1 METQTQNSSDRPS
14 PLPGFILRLAAV
26 AIGFAMIAGISTY
39 TEAKR
44 VSLPESYGDADLSL
58 QGGRLK
64 GWALG
69 AEGLIADWYWMWSL
83 QYIGGK
89 IVASTDDEIN
99 LEDLRSLNPRLLY
112 PMLDAATD
120 LDPKFMAA
128 YSYGAS
134 VLPAIDQTLAV
145 ELTEKGIANNPEAWR
160 LYQYLGYI
168 YWRTKQFDKA
178 AETYDKGSRIEG
190 AAPFMR
196 QMVAAMNTQGG
207 SRETAREMYQQM
219 LAEAEDQQS
228 RTNAELRLMEIDS
241 LDEQDVLNE
250 VLTKMKEESGRCP
263 SNLSAA
269 IPALRSVELPRG
281 RDFSVDASGRLV
293 DPLGFPYV
301 LNEPACRVGLN
312 TESKIPRSL

>member
-1 METQTQNSSDRPS
+1 MDTQAKQKTSQRSS
-14 PLPGFILRLAAV
+14 LIGIITRLAAV
-26 AIGFAMIAGISTY
+26 VVGFAIVAGLSTF
-39 TEAKR
+39 TDARR
-44 VSLPESYGDADLSL
+44 VTLPESYADADLSL

-83 QYIGGK
+83 QYIGEK
-89 IVASTDDEIN
+89 IIAGTDEEIN
-99 LEDLRSLNPRLLY
+99 LEDLRSLDPRLLY

-134 VLPAIDQTLAV
+134 VLPAIDPSLAV
-145 ELTEKGIANNPEAWR
+145 KLTEKGIVNNPEAWR

-178 AETYDKGSRIEG
+178 AETYEKGSQIKG

-196 QMVAAMNTQGG
+196 EMVAAMNTQGG
-207 SRETAREMYQQM
+207 SRDTAREMYQQM

-228 RTNAELRLMEIDS
+228 RSNAELRLMEIDA
-241 LDEQDVLNE
+241 LDEQDAINDVLE
-250 VLTKMKEESGRCP
+250 EMKTRFGECP
-263 SNLSAA
+263 SSISAI
-269 IPALRSVELPRG
+269 IPTLRNVKLPRG

-293 DPLGFPYV
+293 DPLGFPYL
-301 LNEPACRVGLN
+301 LNESACRVGLN
-312 TESKIPRSL
+312 NESKIPRSL